1 METPHRQERSII
13 AALAL
18 MSGWGNSIIG
28 AFILVCAGRSDLR
41 IGAEFLASGLILI
54 SVVYWRERFE

>member
-18 MSGWGNSIIG
+18 MGGWGNSIIG
-28 AFILVCAGRSDLR
+28 AFILVCAGRSGLR
-41 IGAEFLASGLILI
+41 TGAEILVSGLAMI
-54 SVVYWRERFE
+54 SIVYWRERIK